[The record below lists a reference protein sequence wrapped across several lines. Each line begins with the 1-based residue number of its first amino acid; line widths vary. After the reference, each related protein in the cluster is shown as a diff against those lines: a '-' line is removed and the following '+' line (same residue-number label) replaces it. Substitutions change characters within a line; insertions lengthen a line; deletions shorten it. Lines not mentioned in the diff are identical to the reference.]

1 MSGLPVFD
9 RDRQFKGFR
18 GFGICRDV
26 EKLADFRR
34 RRAARTEPPAIVSEP
49 ESKVLPFP
57 PAPPPATEKPTLN
70 ARERSAFQELARE
83 LSERLKR
90 PSAKTEAAAPD
101 DFGAEPN
108 SEPAQPPR
116 APQEPPKTGRNTQE
130 SRPILDRLPVGI
142 LVYRLNSLIYANR
155 AFLEWTGYPSLE
167 ALSEAGGLDS
177 LFIDVKSESPPR
189 DARSGT
195 KSLTIAT
202 VNGKQKPVEG
212 RLFGAVWNEENAL
225 VLVINTQAGADVA
238 PTDNSLRREND
249 GAKGNP

>member
-1 MSGLPVFD
+1 MSWPADQTDERIAAEMSGLPVFD

-26 EKLADFRR
+26 EKLTDLHRR
-34 RRAARTEPPAIVSEP
+34 RVARTEPPAIVSEP
-49 ESKVLPFP
+49 QSKVLPFP
-57 PAPPPATEKPTLN
+57 SAPPPPVEKPALN

-101 DFGAEPN
+101 DFGAEEVSAPV
-108 SEPAQPPR
+108 EPPR
-116 APQEPPKTGRNTQE
+116 EPTQAGRDAHD

-155 AFLEWTGYPSLE
+155 AFLEWTGYPTLE

-177 LFIDVKSESPPR
+177 LFIELKKKIFIRRHEKRHQVAHDCHRQRQAEARRGPPVQR
-189 DARSGT
+189 NLERR
-195 KSLTIAT
+195 K
-202 VNGKQKPVEG
+202 
-212 RLFGAVWNEENAL
+212 R
-225 VLVINTQAGADVA
+225 AGSYDQY
-238 PTDNSLRREND
+238 RR
-249 GAKGNP
+249 